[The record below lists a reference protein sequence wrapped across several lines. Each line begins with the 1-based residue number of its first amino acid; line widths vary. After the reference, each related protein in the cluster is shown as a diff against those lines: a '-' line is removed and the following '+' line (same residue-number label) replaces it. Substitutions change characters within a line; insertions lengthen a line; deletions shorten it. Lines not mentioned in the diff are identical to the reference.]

1 MEILGIDHVVFT
13 VGDISQA
20 IKFYLKLGLKLQ
32 FQSEQ
37 TGAAV
42 MVISAEHPNLLLLK
56 AKEEIKKGGLERPRL
71 WIEVKDAQAAT
82 VELKEK
88 GFQFAREPFL
98 IPTGWLVEVVD
109 PWGNIV
115 GFNDYHLQPQFGR
128 RGGTEN
134 RKDPVS

>member
-1 MEILGIDHVVFT
+1 MEILGIDHIVFT

-20 IKFYLKLGLKLQ
+20 VKFYLKLGLRLQ

-56 AKEEIKKGGLERPRL
+56 AKEEIQEGGLERPRL
-71 WIEVKDAQAAT
+71 WIEVKDARAAT
-82 VELKEK
+82 EELKEK
-88 GFQFAREPFL
+88 GFQFARDPFL

-128 RGGTEN
+128 QGGTEN

>member
-13 VGDISQA
+13 VGDISKA
-20 IKFYLKLGLKLQ
+20 VKFYLRLGLKLQ

-42 MVISAEHPNLLLLK
+42 MSISAEHPNLLLLK
-56 AKEEIKKGGLERPRL
+56 AKEEIVKGGLERPRL
-71 WIEVKDAQAAT
+71 WIEVKDAQTAT
-82 VELKEK
+82 EELRAN

-109 PWGNIV
+109 PWGNII

-128 RGGTEN
+128 LSAVPH